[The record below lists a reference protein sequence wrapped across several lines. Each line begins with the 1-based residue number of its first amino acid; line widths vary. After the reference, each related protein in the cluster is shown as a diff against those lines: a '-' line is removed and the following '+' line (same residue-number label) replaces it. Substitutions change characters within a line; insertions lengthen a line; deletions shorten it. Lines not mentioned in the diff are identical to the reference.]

1 MRGVG
6 IPTTIAGRGTSM
18 SRSAL
23 ASVLGMSLAL
33 AALPT
38 SAHHSFSAQFDSKKP
53 IKVTGT
59 ITKVEWMNPHSWFY
73 IDVKG
78 DGDSVTNWGFE
89 LASPNLLLR
98 RGWTP
103 KTLEVGDVVTV
114 EGFNA
119 LDGSHTGNARA
130 IVMTATGETLL
141 GSSSPS
147 PSGSAQ

>member
-1 MRGVG
+1 
-6 IPTTIAGRGTSM
+6 M

-23 ASVLGMSLAL
+23 APVLGISLVL
-33 AALPT
+33 TALPT
-38 SAHHSFSAQFDSKKP
+38 LAHHSFSAQFDAKKP
-53 IKVTGT
+53 IKMTGT
-59 ITKVEWMNPHSWFY
+59 VTKVEWMNPHSWFY
-73 IDVKG
+73 LDVKG
-78 DGDSVTNWGFE
+78 DGASVTNWGFE

-119 LDGSHTGNARA
+119 LDGSHTGNARV
-130 IVMTATGETLL
+130 IVMTSTGETLL
-141 GSSSPS
+141 GSST

>member
-1 MRGVG
+1 
-6 IPTTIAGRGTSM
+6 M
-18 SRSAL
+18 SRSAC
-23 ASVLGMSLAL
+23 ASVLGLAL
-33 AALPT
+33 VAATLPAV
-38 SAHHSFSAQFDSKKP
+38 AHHSFSAQFDSKKP

-59 ITKVEWMNPHSWFY
+59 VTKVEWMNPHSWFY

-78 DGDSVTNWGFE
+78 DGGGVTNWGFE

-114 EGFNA
+114 DGFNA
-119 LDGSHTGNARA
+119 LDGSHTGNARV

-141 GSSSPS
+141 GSSTPSAS